1 MGLDL
6 DLLEMSFDRMAP
18 RAKELVDIVYARLF
32 ETAPGILPLFA
43 MTDRAKQKATLV
55 ATLPLLRTSLRSVG
69 ALAPMLREAGARYAS
84 YGVLPEFYPGVAAAL
99 LESMAR
105 VAGDSWTPKMAIAW
119 AQVLDLVANAMVE
132 GATEALSELDRRE
145 LALRRF
151 GASVAN
157 DILARQRRV
166 AALATI

>member
-1 MGLDL
+1 
-6 DLLEMSFDRMAP
+6 
-18 RAKELVDIVYARLF
+18 
-32 ETAPGILPLFA
+32 
-43 MTDRAKQKATLV
+43 
-55 ATLPLLRTSLRSVG
+55 
-69 ALAPMLREAGARYAS
+69 
-84 YGVLPEFYPGVAAAL
+84 
-99 LESMAR
+99 MAR